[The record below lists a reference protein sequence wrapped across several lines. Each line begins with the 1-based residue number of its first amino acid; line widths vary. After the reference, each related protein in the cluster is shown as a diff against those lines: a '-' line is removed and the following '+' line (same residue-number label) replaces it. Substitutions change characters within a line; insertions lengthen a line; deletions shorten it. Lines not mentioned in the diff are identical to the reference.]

1 MKHGTFKTALIA
13 GALLLAV
20 PALAADY
27 SNYSMQELSQMR
39 GKMMDKSQEEKDA
52 FRNAWRQ
59 KMQNATPEERA
70 KNSRGRGQ
78 RMGHHYGQQGNCG
91 NGNCGQSDYGKGH
104 RKGMGNGQDPFKN

>member
-1 MKHGTFKTALIA
+1 MKLATFKTALIA

-27 SNYSMQELSQMR
+27 SSYSMQELSQMR
-39 GKMMDKSQEEKDA
+39 GTMMDKSQEEKEA

-70 KNSRGRGQ
+70 EYSSSRGKGQ
-78 RMGHHYGQQGNCG
+78 GYGQGQGMGHHYGQQGNCG
-91 NGNCGQSDYGKGH
+91 NGNCGHSGHGKGH
-104 RKGMGNGQDPFKN
+104 RSAK